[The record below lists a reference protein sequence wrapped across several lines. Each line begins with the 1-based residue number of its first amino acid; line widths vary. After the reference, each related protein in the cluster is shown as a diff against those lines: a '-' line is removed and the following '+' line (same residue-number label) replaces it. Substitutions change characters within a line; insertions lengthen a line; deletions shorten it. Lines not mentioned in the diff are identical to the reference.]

1 MIEGVF
7 TKEFSRNKNDKAGVS
22 ISKGYCKDQRKRC
35 VTERRNPAIVRML
48 EVAVGRLP
56 MIKAGNFY
64 FTAEEAGSASAW
76 NGILKRPELSP

>member
-56 MIKAGNFY
+56 MIKAGNF
-64 FTAEEAGSASAW
+64 TLQ
-76 NGILKRPELSP
+76 LKRQDQLQHGMGF